1 MEKKIRKH
9 HDVVTHII
17 YHRTNRYKS
26 TPYKGE
32 ETLEGEELP
41 SITRY
46 PYYAIFERSIE
57 KHYREGHSVTFMIS

>member
-1 MEKKIRKH
+1 MDRH
-9 HDVVTHII
+9 HYVATHIM

-26 TPYKGE
+26 TSYDGQDAP
-32 ETLEGEELP
+32 EGEELP

-57 KHYREGHSVTFMIS
+57 KHYREGHLVTFMIS